1 MLWTDIPERGQFGIE
16 NKNIL
21 LKQYIRMTGGI
32 FDDHFSRDAMLRM
45 FGEGKKQIVR
55 RLRRLMDNG
64 VYHMAEFMAVRID
77 QLAEKECWC
86 VLVFRDIDE
95 EYQQVVEKNT
105 EISQLATAARM
116 AFQMLISANLTKKY
130 IPYAG
135 I

>member
-1 MLWTDIPERGQFGIE
+1 
-16 NKNIL
+16 
-21 LKQYIRMTGGI
+21 
-32 FDDHFSRDAMLRM
+32 MLRM

-95 EYQQVVEKNT
+95 EYQQVVEK
-105 EISQLATAARM
+105 IRRSVSLQQLQEWR
-116 AFQMLISANLTKKY
+116 FRC
-130 IPYAG
+130 
-135 I
+135 